1 MDCGYVCRPYMIS
14 IIIPTFNEEKKLGTT
29 ITHLLAADDKEYIA
43 EIIIADGGST
53 DNTIQTANKFLAKSI
68 ITPGKNRAAQLNAG
82 GAIASGNILFF
93 LHADSI
99 PPEKFIE
106 KIIKA
111 VDKNYQSGCFRL
123 LFDHDHWFLKA
134 NAWFTRFDVN
144 AIRFGDQGLFIT
156 KTVFEK
162 CGGYNENLFIMED
175 QEIIHRL
182 KKISSFTVIDDYIQ
196 TSARKYLKNGIYKTQ
211 GTFFIIWL
219 AYYLRFSQE
228 RLIKLYRKLSR

>member
-1 MDCGYVCRPYMIS
+1 MIS
-14 IIIPTFNEEKKLGTT
+14 IIIPTFNEEKKLGAT
-29 ITHLLAADDKEYIA
+29 INYLLTADDKEYIN

-53 DNTIQTANKFLAKSI
+53 DSTVKIAKELLAKSTV
-68 ITPGKNRAAQLNAG
+68 TPGKNRAAQLNAG
-82 GAIASGNILFF
+82 AAIASGNILFF

-99 PPEKFIE
+99 PSKKFVR

-111 VDKNYQSGCFRL
+111 VDNHRKSGCFRL
-123 LFDHDHWFLKA
+123 SFDHDHWFLKA
-134 NAWFTRFDVN
+134 NAWFTRFNVN
-144 AIRFGDQGLFIT
+144 AIRFGDQGLFVT
-156 KTVFEK
+156 KSVFEK

-219 AYYLRFSQE
+219 AYYMHFSQE
-228 RLIKLYRKLSR
+228 RLIKLYRKLSP

>member
-1 MDCGYVCRPYMIS
+1 MIS
-14 IIIPTFNEEKKLGTT
+14 IIIPTFNEEKKLGAT
-29 ITHLLAADDKEYIA
+29 ISYLLAADDKKYIS

-53 DNTIQTANKFLAKSI
+53 DNTVNIAKDLLAKFTV
-68 ITPGKNRAAQLNAG
+68 TPGKNRAAQLNSGA
-82 GAIASGNILFF
+82 AIASGNMLFF

-99 PPEKFIE
+99 PSKKFIK

-111 VDKNYQSGCFRL
+111 ADKNCQSGCFRL

-134 NAWFTRFDVN
+134 NAWFTRFNVN
-144 AIRFGDQGLFIT
+144 AVRFGDQGLFVT

-182 KKISSFTVIDDYIQ
+182 KKFSSFIVIDDYIQ

-219 AYYLRFSQE
+219 FYYLGFSQQ
-228 RLIKLYRKLSR
+228 RLVKLYRKLAR